1 MDGMDGMKTI
11 ALRIGRIVSVAGCQ
25 AVCVLERDAHGEVAP
40 LQIGGLVK
48 TNIGKSQVYGLV
60 SGVSIPVPSAGEGG
74 DPEMKVVELMLIGEA
89 TAPGPGRTAIFRR
102 GVSMFPAL
110 GDAVYATSREDL
122 VQVYAPPAAANI
134 SIGTLHHD
142 RAVHAHALVDE
153 LLGKHFAVLG
163 TTGSGKSCAAAV
175 ILRQIVTQ
183 NPNSHILLLD
193 PHGEYP
199 RAFGPRAEVI
209 TADTLELPFW
219 MLNFEEILQIMFGA
233 GTDPI
238 GPEGEILSELI
249 VGAKHDYAGGPQQSY
264 EKLFSVDTPAPY
276 RLSDLLTRLNGA
288 MGKLDNTINIP
299 PYRRIK
305 QRVLALQYDPRFSF
319 MFGGVQVRDRMA
331 AILGRLFR
339 LPAEGKPIC
348 ILDLSSI
355 PSEALPVVVAAM
367 CRLAH
372 SFASWSSRG
381 VPAVARVRG
390 SAPLRRAGARARLRH
405 GQALADAH
413 RQGRPQIRNLAR
425 RREPAAL
432 EALDRPHLP
441 MQHDLRDAPL
451 EQRGP
456 AVPLG
461 RLGRHRDGP
470 ERLPAD
476 AAHRRVHRDGPG
488 RHHADP
494 HALPRPARRRAP
506 RHRHRRRH
514 RRLEP
519 AIRQSEFPAERD
531 HLLAH
536 SEALAAALRATH
548 RLG

>member
-25 AVCVLERDAHGEVAP
+25 AVCVLERDAQGEVAP

-60 SGVSIPVPSAGEGG
+60 SGVSIPVPSSGEGG
-74 DPEMKVVELMLIGEA
+74 DAEMKVVELLLIGEA
-89 TAPGPGRTAIFRR
+89 TAPGPGRPAVFRR
-102 GVSMFPAL
+102 GVSTFPAL

-331 AILGRLFR
+331 AILARLFR

-348 ILDLSSI
+348 ILDLSAI
-355 PSEALPVVVAAM
+355 PSEALPVVVAAV

-372 SFASWSSRG
+372 SFASWSSR
-381 VPAVARVRG
+381 AC
-390 SAPLRRAGARARLRH
+390 PLL
-405 GQALADAH
+405 LVCEEAH
-413 RQGRPQIRNLAR
+413 RFGAQAPEPGYGMAKHWLTRIAKEGRKYGISLGVVSQRPSKLSTDLISQCNTIFAMRLANNEDLQFLSGASADTAMGLNDFLPTLLTGECIAMGQGVTMPIRMRFHGLPEGERPGAGSGGVTKAWTQNIDTPNFLASVINYWRTQR
-425 RREPAAL
+425 R
-432 EALDRPHLP
+432 
-441 MQHDLRDAPL
+441 
-451 EQRGP
+451 
-456 AVPLG
+456 
-461 RLGRHRDGP
+461 
-470 ERLPAD
+470 
-476 AAHRRVHRDGPG
+476 
-488 RHHADP
+488 
-494 HALPRPARRRAP
+494 
-506 RHRHRRRH
+506 
-514 RRLEP
+514 
-519 AIRQSEFPAERD
+519 
-531 HLLAH
+531 
-536 SEALAAALRATH
+536 
-548 RLG
+548 